1 MAENLHS
8 AHYWCIY
15 RWFMGMPDKLPRLI
29 GSHDHQIHS
38 QQLPAKA
45 ITGVAAVAKKA
56 SDDDPMLAE
65 ELQKNVFMLL
75 LGDIHDLLSSAGAIA
90 PPKWPPIRNG
100 ENWGKK
106 HMDLGRSCVQ
116 SQNSNGLKP
125 EFWEREAKHFRD
137 LNFGRALYFPV

>member
-1 MAENLHS
+1 
-8 AHYWCIY
+8 
-15 RWFMGMPDKLPRLI
+15 MGMPDKLPRLI
-29 GSHDHQIHS
+29 GTQDHQIHS

-100 ENWGKK
+100 GK
-106 HMDLGRSCVQ
+106 LGEKTYGFREILCSKPKQQRSKARILRKRGKAFQ
-116 SQNSNGLKP
+116 GPQLWSSFAFSSIKG
-125 EFWEREAKHFRD
+125 
-137 LNFGRALYFPV
+137 